1 MRKLTNMKFII
12 IFCFICNFQ
21 YSIQNSS
28 ECDNVSFK
36 DSFRKVLQV
45 TSNIANEFKLSNYP
59 LNIPLRQEY
68 DFIIVGASPAG
79 CLLANR
85 LTENPNYSVLLLEV
99 GTSEDL
105 KITSAPINA
114 PTLQS
119 TSYNWGYKTEVQ
131 ERACL
136 CILNLMNKN
145 KIFI

>member
-1 MRKLTNMKFII
+1 MNFINLIFII
-12 IFCFICNFQ
+12 FYLHQSAQEENVR
-21 YSIQNSS
+21 

-36 DSFRKVLQV
+36 ASFQKIVQV
-45 TSNIANEFKLSNYP
+45 TSAIASEFRLSHYP
-59 LNIPLRQEY
+59 SNIPLRSEY

-79 CLLANR
+79 CILANR
-85 LTENPNYSVLLLEV
+85 LTENPNHSVLLLEV

-136 CILNLMNKN
+136 CV
-145 KIFI
+145 